1 MAGSESPHDLKN
13 SLAADLRENRLSIVQ
28 AREELIKLLTIRNMM
43 ESELKRKDTRIAD
56 LQAKI
61 EFAEKV
67 KKPELVEEIKVEI
80 AKLLQERTALDSS
93 LIEVQAKSEAA
104 KIGHSDDEGLS
115 MARDS
120 EIRAQYAQ
128 RASDIIERASDELP
142 FSDTDNL
149 WERAAAK
156 TNSLTAQAAA
166 IQEAMLLQSSKTST
180 PNISSKPPQKTI
192 DELLLE
198 LEARLIA
205 AESTSKS
212 NNRSA
217 DPSISEV
224 IDEVTKPKF
233 ALHIKGDLKPMAI
246 PKRVRVAGIGTG
258 GIFRGAHLPPYVNIP
273 QAQLVALCDPDKEAQ
288 DLAYKRFQ
296 RLTEEK
302 VAKAKDENDFDTAER
317 LERDLENIVIC
328 EDISQV
334 IEKVKPDLVDI
345 CTQPFLHAPLSIQAL
360 EAGINVMCEKPLSRS
375 WLESERL
382 IPAIKRSGKIYQHNE
397 NWLWEPDYYTAKK
410 LVDSGAIGEPIVMFL
425 AQAHGGPEGNG
436 KFWDP
441 ANGGGGALLDNG
453 IHAIGAA
460 WFVCGMDKKPTMV
473 KAAEP
478 FGMSIRMPDR
488 IIDGRF
494 QKVTVDD
501 DAHILIR
508 FEDEKSGAWSTAHIE
523 GSWSE
528 RDSPETA
535 IIGTTGTIR
544 YKNEDGKRFA
554 VVYDSYDREQRRMQC
569 SGSTWAYW
577 PSGHYGEMLNMVE
590 CVRNNVHSICT
601 AEFGADN
608 SAIVGA
614 SYLSEKNGKRSV
626 HVEEFKTFARGIAA
640 KYPNDPK
647 AADDALVDSLLS
659 AVREKK

>member
-1 MAGSESPHDLKN
+1 MDGAESPRDLKN
-13 SLAADLRENRLSIVQ
+13 SLADALRDNRLAIVN
-28 AREELIKLLTIRNMM
+28 AREELVKLLTIRNMM
-43 ESELKRKDTRIAD
+43 ESELKRKDSRIAD
-56 LQAKI
+56 LKTKI

-67 KKPELVEEIKVEI
+67 KKPELVEEIKAEI
-80 AKLLQERTALDSS
+80 AKLQQERDSLDSS

-104 KIGHSDDEGLS
+104 KIGHYEDEGLAHS
-115 MARDS
+115 RDS

-128 RASDIIERASDELP
+128 RAADIVEMAGNELP
-142 FSDTDNL
+142 LSDADNL

-156 TNSLTAQAAA
+156 AGNLSAQAAA
-166 IQEAMLLQSSKTST
+166 IAEAMLKDTQRANAGEGVPLPSEKTTEELLIELETRLLAAS
-180 PNISSKPPQKTI
+180 NISQDANNPAINPS
-192 DELLLE
+192 LE
-198 LEARLIA
+198 GALEVPKITFA
-205 AESTSKS
+205 A
-212 NNRSA
+212 
-217 DPSISEV
+217 
-224 IDEVTKPKF
+224 
-233 ALHIKGDLKPMAI
+233 HIKGDSNPMALS
-246 PKRVRVAGIGTG
+246 KRVRVAGIGTG

-296 RLTEEK
+296 RLIEEK
-302 VAKAKDENDFDTAER
+302 VAKAREENDLDTVER
-317 LERDLENIVIC
+317 LESDLENIVIC

-345 CTQPFLHAPLSIQAL
+345 CTQPFLHTPLSIQAL

-544 YKNEDGKRFA
+544 YKNEEGKRYA

-626 HVEEFKTFARGIAA
+626 HVEEFKTFARDIAA

>member
-1 MAGSESPHDLKN
+1 MNGSELPSVLKA
-13 SLAADLRENRLSIVQ
+13 LLLDALRENELSLLRS
-28 AREELIKLLTIRNMM
+28 REELVKLLTSRNMM
-43 ESELKRKDTRIAD
+43 ESELKRKDARIID
-56 LQAKI
+56 LQSKF
-61 EFAEKV
+61 EFAEKI
-67 KKPELVEEIKVEI
+67 KNAGLADEIKSEI
-80 AKLLQERTALDSS
+80 AKLQQERNSLANS
-93 LIEVQAKSEAA
+93 LIEIQVKSEAA
-104 KIGHSDDEGLS
+104 KLNQPEDEALY
-115 MARDS
+115 RL
-120 EIRAQYAQ
+120 RAQELRLQ
-128 RASDIIERASDELP
+128 FTERAADILERGLTTGSTTDP
-142 FSDTDNL
+142 DNL

-156 TNSLTAQAAA
+156 ASSLSAQAAA
-166 IQEAMLLQSSKTST
+166 IQEVLLHENRNAGIEDSI
-180 PNISSKPPQKTI
+180 PKPSQKTV
-192 DELLLE
+192 DELLIE
-198 LEARLIA
+198 LETRLLSA
-205 AESTSKS
+205 STISTTENKS
-212 NNRSA
+212 VFNL
-217 DPSISEV
+217 PSEEILQV
-224 IDEVTKPKF
+224 PKSTF
-233 ALHIKGDLKPMAI
+233 AVHFKGEKNLMALS
-246 PKRVRVAGIGTG
+246 KRVRVAGIGTG

-288 DLAYKRFQ
+288 DLAYKKFQ
-296 RLTEEK
+296 CLVEEK
-302 VAKAKDENDFDTAER
+302 VAKAREENDLDTVER
-317 LERDLENIVIC
+317 LESDLENIVIC

-345 CTQPFLHAPLSIQAL
+345 CTQPFLHTPLSIQAL

-460 WFVCGMDKKPTMV
+460 WFVCGMDKKPTLV

-508 FEDEKSGAWSTAHIE
+508 FEDEKTGAWSTAHIE

-544 YKNEDGKRFA
+544 YKDVDGRRYA

-569 SGSTWAYW
+569 SGATWAYW

-590 CVRNNVHSICT
+590 CVRNNVQSICT

-614 SYLSEKNGKRSV
+614 SYLSEKNGKRAV
-626 HVEEFKTFARGIAA
+626 TLEEFKSFARGIAA

-647 AADDALVDSLLS
+647 AADDALVDSLLA
-659 AVREKK
+659 AVREK